1 MTFKPGRAF
10 RFFILSLFCTH
21 VLHAQAT
28 ISPELLQSM
37 WEGEYRRLEEEIAE
51 YPLWYGTMDTS
62 DVANMH
68 AVIRSDDRHPLDV
81 LLRRTKALFLAIDSI
96 DSDHGIDSLYLKVQA
111 IEKLVDTVSPELR
124 KELFFETCRLRR
136 AIAFGNPLLDF
147 TDIVFVEKVRTEV
160 SDITRQ
166 YGGAHAQAGGGL
178 YLLRDAFGESP
189 RKVDLTADAGVWDG
203 ARNDEKLAGGAFA
216 APELSF
222 DGDTVYFSWCARP
235 GSPWSADD
243 EDGKFHI
250 YCVDSA
256 GKMIHPLTDGSS
268 NDMDPCVLPNGRIA
282 FISERNTGFCR
293 GFDDPVPVH
302 SLFSMKA
309 DGSDILRLSY
319 HLSHEWKPC
328 VDNNGQIVYTRWD
341 NIDRDRFCGMHLWAC
356 YPDGRDPRAL
366 SGNYPHPYT
375 TLRYLP
381 EWLSYTPMVKG
392 GAQDGRR
399 FRPMCYMDIHAIP
412 GCASYTATA
421 APIHGPE
428 KGTLVLI
435 NPRVEDDGAQAQIK
449 RINPHVPFPE
459 SETGVDLPTRESV
472 CLYGFACPLSEEF
485 FLCVYCKTIS
495 LVDCFGNTEIVY
507 TSPEGFLPAD
517 PIPLRSRPRP
527 PVFAN
532 RVYEGEEGGN
542 SVPRRATV
550 AVVNVYLTSPFAFP
564 DSIVENAEAKWLR
577 VVALHA
583 DSSSAGDQSPIDYG
597 HEGIARKVLG
607 VVPVEKDGSANFH
620 APLHTPLLF
629 QLLDE
634 NHMAIHSMR
643 SATYLHEGEQLI
655 CLGCHE
661 SKWEAVPP
669 PESIPLAFDREPSDI
684 EPEIEDHGKPFDFTN
699 LVEPVFTTTC
709 LPCHHDTGRGLMTM
723 TYESLRH
730 YAFYYD
736 NGENTLTQPDHGGSR
751 SVPGGVGA
759 HASVM
764 GKRLLKSHLPRLTDE
779 EWNRVMLWLDNNSPG
794 SSADRVGAGDRIA
807 DSRPQPHRSSAVL
820 SIDGGH
826 VETVNTTSAPARL
839 SLFSFDG
846 RLVRTRLVAPRTT
859 AVHAHF
865 LSGDLPAGAFVVR
878 YTTANRSFSA
888 RVTPAR

>member
-1 MTFKPGRAF
+1 MAVTPPRAF
-10 RFFILSLFCTH
+10 LRFILLLFCTH
-21 VLHAQAT
+21 ILRAQAG
-28 ISPELLQSM
+28 IGPELLQSM
-37 WEGEYRRLEEEIAE
+37 WEGEYQRLEGEIAE

-68 AVIRSDDRHPLDV
+68 AVIRPDDRHPLDV
-81 LLRRTKALFLAIDSI
+81 VLRRTKALFLAIDSI
-96 DSDHGIDSLYLKVQA
+96 DPEHGIDSLYLKVQA
-111 IEKLVDTVSPELR
+111 IENLVDTASPSLR
-124 KELFFETCRLRR
+124 KELFFELCRLRR

-147 TDIVFVEKVRTEV
+147 SAIVFVEKPRSEI
-160 SDITRQ
+160 SHITRE
-166 YGGAHAQAGGGL
+166 YGGAYVPEGGGL
-178 YLLRDAFGESP
+178 YVLEDAFGKEP
-189 RKVDLTADAGVWDG
+189 RKVDLTAGAGNQG
-203 ARNDEKLAGGAFA
+203 GLEGGAFSS
-216 APELSF
+216 PELSF
-222 DGDTVYFSWCARP
+222 DGDSVYFSWCAQP
-235 GSPWSADD
+235 GGPWSADD
-243 EDGKFHI
+243 EEGKFHI
-250 YCVDSA
+250 YCVDTG
-256 GKMIHPLTDGSS
+256 GKTVHRLTDGSS
-268 NDMDPCVLPNGRIA
+268 NDMDPCVLPGGRIA

-319 HLSHEWKPC
+319 HLSHEWKPS
-328 VDNNGQIVYTRWD
+328 VDSDGLIVYTRWD
-341 NIDRDRFCGMHLWAC
+341 NIDRDRFCGMHFWAC

-399 FRPMCYMDIHAIP
+399 FRPMCYMDIHAVP
-412 GCASYTATA
+412 RWYSYPYTATA

-435 NPRVEDDGAQAQIK
+435 NSRVEDDGALAQIK
-449 RINPHVPFPE
+449 RITPHVPFPE

-472 CLYGFACPLSEEF
+472 CLYGFARPLSEEF

-495 LVDCFGNTEIVY
+495 LVDCFGNTVIVY
-507 TSPEGFLPAD
+507 TSPEGLLPAD
-517 PIPLRSRPRP
+517 PIPLRSRLEP
-527 PVFAN
+527 PAIPTQT
-532 RVYEGEEGGN
+532 YEREGWWAG
-542 SVPRRATV
+542 VPPEATV
-550 AVVNVYLTSPFAFP
+550 GVVNVYLTSPFAFP
-564 DSIVENAEAKWLR
+564 DSIVENAGAKWLR

-597 HEGIARKVLG
+597 EAGIGRKALG
-607 VVPVEKDGSANFH
+607 VVPVEKDGSAYFH
-620 APLHTPLLF
+620 APPHTPLLF
-629 QLLDE
+629 QVLDE

-643 SATYLHEGEQLI
+643 SATYLHKGERLM

-661 SKWEAVPP
+661 NKWKAIPP
-669 PESIPLAFDREPSDI
+669 YELPLAFDRPPSDI
-684 EPEIEDHGKPFDFTN
+684 EPEIEDNRQPFDYTH

-723 TYESLRH
+723 TYESLRS

-751 SVPGGVGA
+751 SVPGRVGA

-764 GKRLLKSHLPRLTDE
+764 GRKLLRSHTSRLTDE

-794 SSADRVGAGDRIA
+794 SGADGVGAGDRIA
-807 DSRPQPHRSSAVL
+807 DSRLQPRRSSAVL
-820 SIDGGH
+820 SIDGAH
-826 VETVNTTSAPARL
+826 VGTVNTTSAPARL

-846 RLVRTRLVAPRTT
+846 RLLRTRLVAPHTT
-859 AVHAHF
+859 GVAADF
-865 LSGDLPAGAFVVR
+865 LGRDLPAGTFVVR
-878 YTTANRSFSA
+878 FTTANRSFSA